1 MILCVSISRNST
13 ELTTPPYSHTHLY
26 SRNDQTRCACMRWIF
41 SIPLFLYVL
50 IAANAIMLTGPLD
63 EPVINIIL
71 VEFLLPSGRLL
82 IITISDAFI
91 LASVMFLY
99 IETFKATRTSI
110 ISIIDHFF
118 SLLVF
123 VAFLIEFLV
132 VPRLGNT
139 TFLIMTIAS
148 LMDVVMGFT
157 VTISTAKRDFA
168 VGGS

>member
-1 MILCVSISRNST
+1 
-13 ELTTPPYSHTHLY
+13 
-26 SRNDQTRCACMRWIF
+26 MRWIL

-50 IAANAIMLTGPLD
+50 VAANVVMLTGPLD

-71 VEFLLPSGRLL
+71 IEFLLPSGRLL
-82 IITISDAFI
+82 IITVSDAFI
-91 LASVMFLY
+91 LASVLFLY
-99 IETFKATRTSI
+99 VETFKATRTSV

-123 VAFLIEFLV
+123 VAF
-132 VPRLGNT
+132 
-139 TFLIMTIAS
+139 MTVAS

-168 VGGS
+168 IGG